1 MFNYASLKQQSVPVQ
16 RTKIMETKRALSG
29 YTKSYEIELK
39 PTVDPLVQ
47 LQNTSWQL
55 VDYWILNYMK
65 CEGTKLRKL

>member
-1 MFNYASLKQQSVPVQ
+1 
-16 RTKIMETKRALSG
+16 METKRALNG

-55 VDYWILNYMK
+55 VDYWILNYKK
-65 CEGTKLRKL
+65 CEGTNLRKF